1 MGQSQHVN
9 HHQSYGYMEL
19 SAASMDCNMGELHVP
34 QQQLDQDQ
42 LLQSHSHLQQF
53 DEPSALFLEQPEEA
67 VLQPWEEIK
76 EEAQAI
82 PLTLDQGFGLCEGFF
97 TEMQPWER
105 VEAYL

>member
-1 MGQSQHVN
+1 MPQQH
-9 HHQSYGYMEL
+9 
-19 SAASMDCNMGELHVP
+19 P
-34 QQQLDQDQ
+34 QQLDHDQ
-42 LLQSHSHLQQF
+42 LLHSHHQLQHF
-53 DEPSALFLEQPEEA
+53 DEASALFPEQPEEA

-105 VEAYL
+105 VESYM